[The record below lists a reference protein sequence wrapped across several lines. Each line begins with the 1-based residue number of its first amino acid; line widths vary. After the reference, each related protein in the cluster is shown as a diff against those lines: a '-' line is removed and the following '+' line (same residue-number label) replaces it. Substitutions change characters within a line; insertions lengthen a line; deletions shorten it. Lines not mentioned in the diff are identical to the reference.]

1 MASHRL
7 VAGLLRVFASLL
19 FSLAPPCD
27 PCVEG
32 QVRATPHSSSL
43 RPTTAPFQT
52 LHLDVCGP
60 AARAGPERE
69 RFFLVVVDNYSR
81 YTTVFPLAKKSEV
94 TSTLIRWLLAT
105 KGTRGSCV
113 RCLHSDRRFE
123 FRSGILAGF
132 CGELGITQ
140 SWTLPETPQQNGVVE
155 CRIGLV
161 MDIARISMIHARAP
175 HFLWPH
181 ADSSDLEFYHPP
193 LHRFLNTC
201 DVRFDESASYY
212 TRYPYKGLL
221 VPPPPLFLAPS
232 PPLVPA
238 PPVPQPPMVLPNQL
252 PSALPRHVTVDSG
265 GLGAGGAA
273 TGGARS
279 GGVRFGGAGAGG
291 ACIKG
296 AGAGVAGA
304 GSTGAGGA
312 STRGASSRGAGP
324 QVSDLGGCGSG
335 SAGTG
340 GASFEGVGAR
350 STSTSMP
357 SSPPHRHDTRYQVAC
372 RRACKEQERL
382 AQERQELQQLDQ
394 QEQQEVQQEQQQR
407 QPQQQLQQQ
416 LFPPMSGLWALGLPS
431 SSPVRTL
438 SPAFRPTFPPPD
450 MSPAVSSSPWSPSP
464 PPVVPHSRVRPCPPR
479 AHPSSS
485 LMNPHCTPLFYA
497 LPVFPRV
504 LTSLVTDPCSSPSP
518 VSALTAAVTD
528 FAATCHLD
536 FPMRVVATLPARPL
550 SAGGE
555 IALGCAILEDR
566 QFELEF
572 LATASPSLYA
582 MLLSPE
588 GDPDALDIPTRTY
601 CEVVSGQWASQWK
614 AAMDSEMASCRPTGT
629 YVDAVPPPRAN
640 EIDVMWIFKVK
651 RPPGS
656 PPVFKARYVARG
668 FRQREGVD
676 FF

>member
-105 KGTRGSCV
+105 KGTRGDSPTSLWTRSPGVALGFHVWGCNWLV
-113 RCLHSDRRFE
+113 RDTFANNLS
-123 FRSGILAGF
+123 
-132 CGELGITQ
+132 
-140 SWTLPETPQQNGVVE
+140 
-155 CRIGLV
+155 
-161 MDIARISMIHARAP
+161 ARAIP
-175 HFLWPH
+175 CVFLGFPE
-181 ADSSDLEFYHPP
+181 DSSDLEFYHPP

-238 PPVPQPPMVLPNQL
+238 PPVPQPPMVLPNQSPQL